1 MNKFNNFERTLKESI
16 SWLQKEFKQI
26 SAGQANPA
34 VLDSVNVESYGS
46 YMPISHVANIS
57 LDANSLKVAP
67 WDKGQMKAVE
77 QAIRDAD
84 LGVSLLT
91 ESDGIRV
98 IFPQLTT
105 ETRTKFVKQAKEKL
119 EEARIK
125 VRQERQDA
133 ISEID
138 DAKKEGTVSEDDA
151 KRKRDQVQ
159 KYVDETNKELEEMF
173 KVKESAILKI

>member
-1 MNKFNNFERTLKESI
+1 MNKFNNFEKTAKEAI
-16 SWLQKEFKQI
+16 AWLQKEFKQI

-159 KYVDETNKELEEMF
+159 KHVDETNKELEEMF

>member
-1 MNKFNNFERTLKESI
+1 MNKFNNLSNLLKECTA
-16 SWLQKEFKQI
+16 WLQKEFKKI

-46 YMPISHVANIS
+46 YMPIAHVANIS

-84 LGVSLLT
+84 LGVSLII

-98 IFPQLTT
+98 VFPQLTT
-105 ETRTKFVKQAKEKL
+105 ETRAKYVKQAKEYL

-125 VRQERQDA
+125 VRQVRQDV
-133 ISEID
+133 ISDID
-138 DAKKEGTVSEDDA
+138 AEKIAGNISEDDQR
-151 KRKRDQVQ
+151 KKRDQIQ
-159 KYVDETNKELEEMF
+159 KQVDEINKELEDMF
-173 KVKESAILKI
+173 KNKEAAIMKI